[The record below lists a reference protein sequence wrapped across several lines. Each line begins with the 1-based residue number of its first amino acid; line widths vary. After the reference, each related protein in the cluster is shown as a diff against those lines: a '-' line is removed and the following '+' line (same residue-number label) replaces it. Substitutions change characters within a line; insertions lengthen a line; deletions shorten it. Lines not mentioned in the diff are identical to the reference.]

1 MPKVAEGETGIGF
14 YVTALTMTSFFGDYI
29 SFSVTIQPRLTILGA
44 HIDHGV
50 YMSTRHMTSDLDLI
64 FSLKLR

>member
-14 YVTALTMTSFFGDYI
+14 HVTALTSFFGDYI
-29 SFSVTIQPRLTILGA
+29 SFSVTIQPRLTILGS

-50 YMSTRHMTSDLDLI
+50 YMSTRHMTPDLDLI